1 MPRKKLPDH
10 DQRKPWQEVRLGR
23 MTALLAACT
32 QEDLAAEL
40 DISPEITVQD
50 GRTVELRTNP
60 GDPQPT
66 VCLTKNPDGTL
77 SISSTKNGWDPD
89 TYAVP
94 KPGRRGGQNA
104 RGGPMPDL
112 LSPALLSAAERL
124 LRTGW
129 NKGRANKRR
138 QPPDPDEI
146 RTALKLS
153 PPSLGPDHPAETAR
167 LTDRFNGEVA
177 RLVDLQAWTSAR
189 TNRARVTVARYNI
202 MLLAQE
208 SINQLR
214 LASPGAAAMATA
226 RGGITETINHPG
238 QLTNISNHVMDD
250 LGIPAN
256 LRKKIRKLSEDT
268 MLAVLNR
275 NHPPLAQQSALIA
288 ATSVDPTPTPDMIRR
303 AMSLCRHIR
312 NSARHRR
319 RRMGG
324 FMFNHL
330 AGRGRNQNPAAT
342 GPYQEGL
349 NITQDN
355 QIRAVMLLLKEGP
368 DRLTQ
373 SDQQMGMSTV
383 SDYMAAAADENTPLR
398 SNTWNRLKGQADHW
412 HEDLQQQHN
421 QYQQLDQQLYQD
433 EYAFEFQG
441 LQAQPYH
448 PDLYAP
454 AVRDNRFLQQPVTD
468 PDWAPAWN
476 TLVELIPCRRD
487 LLATALTSD
496 QDLCREARQMNHCI
510 YTYTYRCVP
519 GNTRV
524 FTITR
529 SRVKIGTVA
538 IQLRGN
544 SWEVEEAQGPRN
556 KHSQDV
562 EDAAEDVARAYT
574 RVWKKA
580 PEPKHVKLEKHATTG
595 ETRPMAPREL
605 KPRPARNRPDQPVPA
620 PAPTPQEPPVRDGV
634 VARLE
639 RLLAARRMWREPP
652 PAAEPAD
659 AARP

>member
-1 MPRKKLPDH
+1 MPKKKLPDH
-10 DQRKPWQEVRLGR
+10 DQKKPWQEVRLGR

-32 QEDLAAEL
+32 QEELAAEL
-40 DISPEITVQD
+40 DIAPEITAQD
-50 GRTVELRTNP
+50 GRNVELRANP
-60 GDPQPT
+60 GDPEPT
-66 VCLTKNPDGTL
+66 VRLTKNPDGTL
-77 SISSTKNGWDPD
+77 SISSTKTGWDPV

-124 LRTGW
+124 LRTTW

-138 QPPDPDEI
+138 QPPDPDEV

-153 PPSLGPDHPAETAR
+153 PPSLGPDHPAETAQI
-167 LTDRFNGEVA
+167 TDRFNGEVA
-177 RLVDLQAWTSAR
+177 RLVDLQAWSNAR
-189 TNRARVTVARYNI
+189 KDRARVTVARYNT

-208 SINQLR
+208 SINQLK

-226 RGGITETINHPG
+226 RGTITHTINHPG
-238 QLTNISNHVMDD
+238 QLTDISNQVMDD

-256 LRKKIRKLSEDT
+256 LRKKIRKLPENT

-288 ATSVDPTPTPDMIRR
+288 ATSIDPAPTPDMIRR

-319 RRMGG
+319 RRRYG
-324 FMFNHL
+324 FLFNHL
-330 AGRGRNQNPAAT
+330 AGRGPNHNPAAM

-355 QIRAVMLLLKEGP
+355 QIRAVTLLLKEGP
-368 DRLTQ
+368 NQLTR

-383 SDYMAAAADENTPLR
+383 ADYMAAAADENTPLR
-398 SNTWNRLKGQADHW
+398 SNTWNRLRRQADHW
-412 HEDLQQQHN
+412 HQELQQQHN
-421 QYQQLDQQLYQD
+421 ENRNHEQQLYED
-433 EYAFEFQG
+433 DYGFEFEFQG

-448 PDLYAP
+448 PDQYAP
-454 AVRDNRFLQQPVTD
+454 AVRDNRFLQQPVAD

-496 QDLCREARQMNHCI
+496 QDLCREARQMSHCI

-529 SRVKIGTVA
+529 NRVKIGTVA

-544 SWEVEEAQGPRN
+544 SWEVEEAQGPKN

-595 ETRPMAPREL
+595 ETRPVEPREL
-605 KPRPARNRPDQPVPA
+605 KPRPARNRPGEPA
-620 PAPTPQEPPVRDGV
+620 PAPAPPDPPAMDGGIT
-634 VARLE
+634 RLE
-639 RLLAARRMWREPP
+639 RVLAARRLWREHPP
-652 PAAEPAD
+652 VPEPAD
-659 AARP
+659 AARA